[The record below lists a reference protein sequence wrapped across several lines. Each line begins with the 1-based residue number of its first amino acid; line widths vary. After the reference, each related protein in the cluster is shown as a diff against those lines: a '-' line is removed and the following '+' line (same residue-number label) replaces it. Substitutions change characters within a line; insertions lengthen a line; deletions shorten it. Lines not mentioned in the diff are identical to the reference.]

1 MRLLRLLSLI
11 IFLLTACSP
20 PTPEQ
25 VESPNTPTT
34 TNKAAQKSKAREAVE
49 EIPLHPVLRI
59 VDGDTIWVEIE
70 NEEAKIRLLGID
82 TPELERDLTPVECY
96 AEEAEDR
103 LRALLAG
110 KGVMLL
116 KSKTG
121 DEVDRYG
128 RLLRYVFADG
138 EDVSARLIREGYAFA
153 FRRYAHDRRS
163 HYVQLEAEAQAAQ
176 VGMWDAQNCS
186 YW

>member
-1 MRLLRLLSLI
+1 MRYLIGVLLSIVLS
-11 IFLLTACSP
+11 AC
-20 PTPEQ
+20 T
-25 VESPNTPTT
+25 TPTT
-34 TNKAAQKSKAREAVE
+34 EDIESPAAPSATVAAAQKSKASEAVE

-70 NEEAKIRLLGID
+70 GEEAKIRLLGID

-103 LRALLAG
+103 LRELLAG

-153 FRRYAHDRRS
+153 FRRYAHDRRAY
-163 HYVQLEAEAQAAQ
+163 YVHLEAEAQAAQ